1 MADRKNSSNSP
12 ISIYTVYSLILS
24 MGSRIG
30 IDLGGTNIKAALVTK
45 KGRII
50 KDYETATEA
59 EKGAKIVINNIISAI
74 NKVKSGKVLGIGI
87 GSPGPMDYKNGIITN
102 PVNLP
107 FRNVP
112 LKKIIEKEFSLP
124 VFLDNDA
131 NCFALGEAIFGAGK
145 KYQNVVGITLGTGVG
160 GGIIINKKIYHGRGN
175 AAELGHMT
183 IKFDGLKARS
193 HNHGDIEE
201 YVSARGVRRIFGGSN
216 PYLIYKLALK
226 GNKKAI
232 KKFKEM
238 GYYLGIG
245 LANIIYAFDPDIIV
259 VGGKISNS
267 WKFFSKA
274 MYKTVKERYFAAPC
288 PIVKSKLKDAGILG
302 AAALVF

>member
-1 MADRKNSSNSP
+1 
-12 ISIYTVYSLILS
+12 
-24 MGSRIG
+24 MGSIIG
-30 IDLGGTNIKAALVTK
+30 IDLGGTNIKAASVAK
-45 KGRII
+45 KGKII
-50 KDYETATEA
+50 KEYEIATES
-59 EKGAKIVINNIISAI
+59 EKGTKTVIDNVISAV
-74 NKVKSGKVLGIGI
+74 NKVKSGKIIGIGI
-87 GSPGPMDYKNGIITN
+87 GSPGPMDYENGVITN

-112 LKKIIEKEFSLP
+112 LKKIIQKKFSLP

-145 KYQNVVGITLGTGVG
+145 KYQNVIGITLGTGVG
-160 GGIIINKKIYHGRGN
+160 GGVIIDKKIYHGRGN

-193 HNHGDIEE
+193 GNNGDIEE
-201 YVSARGVRRIFGGSN
+201 YVSARGLRKIFKGSD
-216 PYLIYKLALK
+216 PYSIYEL
-226 GNKKAI
+226 AI
-232 KKFKEM
+232 KRNKRAIKTFEEM
-238 GYYLGIG
+238 GCYLGIG

-274 MYKTVKERYFAAPC
+274 MYKAVKERYFSKLC
-288 PIVKSKLKDAGILG
+288 HIVKSELKNAGILG
-302 AAALVF
+302 AAALLLEDA